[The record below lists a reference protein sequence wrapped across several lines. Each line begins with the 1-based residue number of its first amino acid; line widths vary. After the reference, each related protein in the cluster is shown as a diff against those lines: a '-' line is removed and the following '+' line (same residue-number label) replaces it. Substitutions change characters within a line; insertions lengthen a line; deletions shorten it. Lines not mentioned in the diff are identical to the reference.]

1 MAALLAAHSSFLLKA
16 LPGLS
21 FVLCLVAWPFAGPG
35 WTSLTLLLHLSC
47 FSIFL
52 FSFLFHFLFLFFFFS
67 SSFSFSSSPSFSFSS
82 FFFPPISHFH
92 SGNGCCTLSSCARS
106 LKLGPQPSPSPS
118 AFPRHDP
125 RATHRGPLLSA
136 HFHPLPPEIF
146 LLANRSPGVD
156 QHTAAAYPSQTPN
169 PKAEA
174 QQQSPSQQQPHPA
187 QLTWRPLPPVAVSP
201 RAAWQ

>member
-1 MAALLAAHSSFLLKA
+1 ML
-16 LPGLS
+16 GQD
-21 FVLCLVAWPFAGPG
+21 GPV
-35 WTSLTLLLHLSC
+35 SLSC
-47 FSIFL
+47 FISLAFPS
-52 FSFLFHFLFLFFFFS
+52 FSFLFFFIFFSFFFLFFFFL
-67 SSFSFSSSPSFSFSS
+67 FFFFPFFFLFFF
-82 FFFPPISHFH
+82 FFFPPIFHFH